1 MGNYTRI
8 GIVGRNFFFIP
19 PFGIKI
25 ITWGIISFKS
35 NLKGYLSN
43 LKLTTHNLELT
54 FTP

>member
-1 MGNYTRI
+1 LGEISFLY
-8 GIVGRNFFFIP
+8 P